1 LSTADV
7 TALTDARI
15 NLVKAALQLTP
26 DQEKYWPA
34 IEEAIRA
41 RAKDR
46 QARLQNV
53 EARVTEL
60 RSKSPVEALRDRNP
74 VDFLHRRAEVLA
86 QRAADLKKLADAW
99 QPLYPTLSQEQKRRM
114 AALTIFVFREMRDG
128 LDNVVCNPR
137 TTTKGKCHRLADN
150 STSRAEDRT
159 AKFRSAIIL
168 ARKGASPLGF
178 VFSCISM
185 IAGSLPRDDLLA
197 PSADR
202 GPGFRT
208 TLNCGGGGS
217 VLTPDVCW

>member
-1 LSTADV
+1 ME
-7 TALTDARI
+7 ARI

-53 EARVTEL
+53 ETRLTEL
-60 RSKSPVEALRDRNP
+60 RNKSPVEVLRDRNP
-74 VDFLHRRAEVLA
+74 VEFLHRRAEALT

-128 LDNVVCNPR
+128 PEQR
-137 TTTKGKCHRLADN
+137 RLQ
-150 STSRAEDRT
+150 SED
-159 AKFRSAIIL
+159 
-168 ARKGASPLGF
+168 
-178 VFSCISM
+178 
-185 IAGSLPRDDLLA
+185 DDQ
-197 PSADR
+197 
-202 GPGFRT
+202 G
-208 TLNCGGGGS
+208 
-217 VLTPDVCW
+217 

>member
-1 LSTADV
+1 MSKIMATALTTLFLTASPLAYAQAPGAGAAERLSAGDV

-53 EARVTEL
+53 EARLTEL
-60 RSKSPVEALRDRNP
+60 RNKSAVEALRDRNP
-74 VDFLHRRAEVLA
+74 VDFLHRRAEALA

-114 AALTIFVFREMRDG
+114 AALTIFVFREMRNG
-128 LDNVVCNPR
+128 LEQRRIQSEEGDQ
-137 TTTKGKCHRLADN
+137 G
-150 STSRAEDRT
+150 
-159 AKFRSAIIL
+159 
-168 ARKGASPLGF
+168 
-178 VFSCISM
+178 
-185 IAGSLPRDDLLA
+185 
-197 PSADR
+197 
-202 GPGFRT
+202 
-208 TLNCGGGGS
+208 
-217 VLTPDVCW
+217 

>member
-1 LSTADV
+1 MTKIMTAAVMALFLTASPLAYAQAPGARAIERLTTADV

-34 IEEAIRA
+34 IEDAIRA

-46 QARLQNV
+46 QARVQGV

-60 RSKSPVEALRDRNP
+60 RNKSPVEAIRDRNP
-74 VDFLHRRAEVLA
+74 IDFMHRRAEALA

-128 LDNVVCNPR
+128 LEQR
-137 TTTKGKCHRLADN
+137 RLQ
-150 STSRAEDRT
+150 SEDEDQ
-159 AKFRSAIIL
+159 
-168 ARKGASPLGF
+168 G
-178 VFSCISM
+178 
-185 IAGSLPRDDLLA
+185 
-197 PSADR
+197 
-202 GPGFRT
+202 
-208 TLNCGGGGS
+208 
-217 VLTPDVCW
+217 